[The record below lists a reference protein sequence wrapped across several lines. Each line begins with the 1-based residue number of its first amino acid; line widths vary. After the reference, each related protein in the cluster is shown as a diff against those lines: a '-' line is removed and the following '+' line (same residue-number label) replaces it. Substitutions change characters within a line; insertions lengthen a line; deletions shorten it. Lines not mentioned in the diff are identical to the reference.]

1 MKAFGLYTL
10 ARLGLFTLVYGLIW
24 LIFGQWLDWNA
35 VSALYTAFIAMA
47 ISAIVSAFALAGL
60 RARLAGEV
68 ATRAERAKR
77 SFESRRA
84 AEDADDGG
92 GDGND
97 AEPGDRRPPDDAPD
111 RHQPPP
117 GR

>member
-1 MKAFGLYTL
+1 VKAFGLYTL
-10 ARLGLFTLVYGLIW
+10 ARLGLFALVYGLIW
-24 LIFGQWLDWNA
+24 LVFGQWLDWNA

-68 ATRAERAKR
+68 ARRAQRARR

-84 AEDADDGG
+84 AEDAD
-92 GDGND
+92 GDGPGRND
-97 AEPGDRRPPDDAPD
+97 GEPGDRRPPGDATDPH
-111 RHQPPP
+111 RTPP